1 MAGRGYSLLRC
12 RSFSCGASLVVEHRL
27 WSTGSV
33 VEVHRAE
40 LLQDIWDLPGPGIG
54 PPVSPAW
61 QADFYP
67 LDHQGSPLN
76 FEKFQT
82 YREVARIHPDFST
95 VNSFFSLYIY
105 TYSFC
110 WTIWGTVIGMMPFLP
125 KILQHAWLKR
135 KDILLHNHDTVLSEN
150 TALIC
155 CCSVAHS
162 CPTLRPRGLQHARL
176 PCPSLSSR
184 ACSDSCPVNQWY
196 HPTISSSLAPC
207 SACLQSFQQ
216 EMIM

>member
-1 MAGRGYSLLRC
+1 M
-12 RSFSCGASLVVEHRL
+12 EHWL
-27 WSTGSV
+27 WSTSSV
-33 VEVHRAE
+33 VVVHRAE
-40 LLQDIWDLPGPGIG
+40 LLRDIWDLPGPGIE
-54 PPVSPAW
+54 PVSRTW
-61 QADFYP
+61 QVDFYP

-76 FEKFQT
+76 FKKFQT

-125 KILQHAWLKR
+125 KTLQHAWLKR
-135 KDILLHNHDTVLSEN
+135 KDILLHDHNTVLSLRKHN
-150 TALIC
+150 ADLLLLF
-155 CCSVAHS
+155 SRSFVS
-162 CPTLRPRGLQHARL
+162 DSLRPRGLQHARL

-184 ACSDSCPVNQWY
+184 ACSDSCPLNQWY

-207 SACLQSFQQ
+207 SSCLQSFQE